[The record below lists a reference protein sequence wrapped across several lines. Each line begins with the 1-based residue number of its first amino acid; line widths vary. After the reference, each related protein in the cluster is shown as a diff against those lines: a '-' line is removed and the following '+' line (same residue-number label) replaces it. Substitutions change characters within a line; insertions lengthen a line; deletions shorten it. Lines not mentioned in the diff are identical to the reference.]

1 MTSHLS
7 HPLDPPLEQAMRPF
21 VELLWTLLVIMILRP
36 VAAVAPE
43 ITLPNRRIGQ
53 SRGLQTILECVITA
67 YPQAVSFWQKDGRTV
82 TGSNKHKID
91 VYDDADNA
99 RVTLSLRSLTPLAM
113 LSGVTMGWLL
123 RLVTGGPH
131 WW

>member
-1 MTSHLS
+1 
-7 HPLDPPLEQAMRPF
+7 MRPF
-21 VELLWTLLVIMILRP
+21 VELLWTLLVIMIRRT

-113 LSGVTMGWLL
+113 Q
-123 RLVTGGPH
+123 
-131 WW
+131 

>member
-1 MTSHLS
+1 
-7 HPLDPPLEQAMRPF
+7 
-21 VELLWTLLVIMILRP
+21 

>member
-1 MTSHLS
+1 
-7 HPLDPPLEQAMRPF
+7 MRPF
-21 VELLWTLLVIMILRP
+21 VELLWTLLVIMIRRP

-82 TGSNKHKID
+82 
-91 VYDDADNA
+91 
-99 RVTLSLRSLTPLAM
+99 
-113 LSGVTMGWLL
+113 
-123 RLVTGGPH
+123 
-131 WW
+131 

>member
-1 MTSHLS
+1 
-7 HPLDPPLEQAMRPF
+7 MRLF
-21 VELLWTLLVIMILRP
+21 VKLLWTLLVIMIRRS

-82 TGSNKHKID
+82 
-91 VYDDADNA
+91 
-99 RVTLSLRSLTPLAM
+99 
-113 LSGVTMGWLL
+113 
-123 RLVTGGPH
+123 
-131 WW
+131 